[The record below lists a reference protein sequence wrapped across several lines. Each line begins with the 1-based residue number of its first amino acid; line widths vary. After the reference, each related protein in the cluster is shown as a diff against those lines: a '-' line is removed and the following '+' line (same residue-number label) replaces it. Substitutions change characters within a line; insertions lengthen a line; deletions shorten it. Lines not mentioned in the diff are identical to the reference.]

1 MEQPLAQIQV
11 TISEKGVVGIA
22 VEGNNEFETK
32 NGYKFLNYVAED
44 LHLLDDSIC
53 AKDLERRLREMR
65 EFVGREQKAK
75 AELEL
80 SRFLVSRVE
89 VADA

>member
-1 MEQPLAQIQV
+1 MEQPLAQIQITV
-11 TISEKGVVGIA
+11 TERGVVGVA
-22 VEGNNEFETK
+22 VEANNEFETK
-32 NGYKFLNYVAED
+32 NGYKFLNYIVED

-53 AKDLERRLREMR
+53 AKDLGRRLCEMR

-80 SRFLVSRVE
+80 SRFLVPRVE